1 MIIRS
6 KKTNQV
12 HEITHED
19 WAKIKARMQSHN
31 FEIIDSAPGTFRK
44 VEIDIPQMI
53 KEIPKEDYPMTVR
66 ALKEAL
72 TERGVEFPKNAKKQE
87 LIEIYE
93 RKRVITK
100 VPSEDFEPDRE

>member
-19 WAKIKARMQSHN
+19 WQKIKANFKAHN
-31 FEIIDSAPGTFRK
+31 YEVIDQASGTFGK

-72 TERGVEFPKNAKKQE
+72 IDRGVEFPKNALKQE

-93 RKRVITK
+93 RKRVVTK